1 MRLALALGVAF
12 GALTLTAYAQPEE
25 RAQHRVFIQSHGGH
39 DIDANDD
46 GYITRAEMI
55 AGADRM
61 FGDMDRNDD
70 GRLNDADHP
79 PMEEFHRR
87 IEAGHGDGDHVI
99 RIEREGSENGERV
112 VRVFRNG
119 EEVRHGHGAD
129 DGERHVERHV
139 DRRVERTEGDDDRD
153 VIVLRGDGGA
163 WTHAMPPLPPH
174 PPMLMFASNNIEE
187 FDRNND
193 GALSQEEFRA
203 QQLAQFD
210 AQDGNRDGRIRAM
223 RPPEPPTPP
232 EAPRPPEPPRRR

>member
-25 RAQHRVFIQSHGGH
+25 REHHRVFIQAHGGH

-46 GYITRAEMI
+46 GFITRAEMT

-79 PMEEFHRR
+79 PM
-87 IEAGHGDGDHVI
+87 DDHVM
-99 RIEREGSENGERV
+99 RIEREAGGDGERI
-112 VRVFRNG
+112 VRVIRNG
-119 EEVRHGHGAD
+119 EDVTEHHTGNH
-129 DGERHVERHV
+129 ERHAE
-139 DRRVERTEGDDDRD
+139 RRVERHEGDDDRN
-153 VIVLRGDGGA
+153 VIIMRGDGGE
-163 WTHAMPPLPPH
+163 WTHAIPPLPPH

-193 GALSQEEFRA
+193 GALSQEEFRT

-223 RPPEPPTPP
+223 RHPQPPTPP
-232 EAPRPPEPPRRR
+232 EAPRPPELPRRR